1 VDLSLDISNGVRKKA
16 LVLLATMGE
25 VGTIDSVLQE
35 IAESF
40 SHLTNFGWQF
50 ELLVV
55 DDGHEVYF
63 SDLCNQLSIEYR
75 LNLRI
80 VKGPGR
86 GLGAAMLYG
95 FDLALQDSDIAFVI
109 NLDADGQHDA
119 RQIGDILRGHIT
131 TQSDITIGSR
141 WTRGGRCYGLS
152 FQRRLLSRL
161 SGFCLHLV
169 GVPRGVK
176 DATTSF
182 RVYGRKSL
190 ELISRDLVGF
200 DGFSFFG
207 ASIAI
212 AHNQGLKISEIP
224 IHFRPRLAGNS
235 NLKTKQIFTAA
246 RDLPAIHSICQMV
259 KRREKNFYRT
269 ANGEMGPD
277 QYSASRE
284 LELLSNTP
292 KSTRIILD
300 LLKPYLGPKV
310 LEVGAGLGQI
320 TNFLSDDGY
329 LVTALEPDTS
339 LFHKMKRPITA
350 ICLNSTL
357 ENALLRGHF
366 DELALFD
373 SALYVNVLE
382 HIENDIEEITIAR
395 RMIKEQGTI
404 VIFVPALPRLY
415 GSMDA
420 ISSHYRR
427 YRKKELVAVMAAANL
442 EVEKVFYFDS
452 IGVLPYWISYK
463 VLNQKTLGS
472 STVKLYDNLV
482 IPMSLALSRLLRNKT
497 YGKNLVIVA
506 KKLNGSQVN

>member
-1 VDLSLDISNGVRKKA
+1 
-16 LVLLATMGE
+16 
-25 VGTIDSVLQE
+25 
-35 IAESF
+35 
-40 SHLTNFGWQF
+40 
-50 ELLVV
+50 
-55 DDGHEVYF
+55 
-63 SDLCNQLSIEYR
+63 
-75 LNLRI
+75 
-80 VKGPGR
+80 
-86 GLGAAMLYG
+86 
-95 FDLALQDSDIAFVI
+95 
-109 NLDADGQHDA
+109 
-119 RQIGDILRGHIT
+119 
-131 TQSDITIGSR
+131 
-141 WTRGGRCYGLS
+141 
-152 FQRRLLSRL
+152 
-161 SGFCLHLV
+161 
-169 GVPRGVK
+169 
-176 DATTSF
+176 
-182 RVYGRKSL
+182 
-190 ELISRDLVGF
+190 
-200 DGFSFFG
+200 
-207 ASIAI
+207 
-212 AHNQGLKISEIP
+212 
-224 IHFRPRLAGNS
+224 
-235 NLKTKQIFTAA
+235 
-246 RDLPAIHSICQMV
+246 MV

-320 TNFLSDDGY
+320 TNILSDDGY